1 MTRDRLAAAAITRR
15 SAIALMSGAAASVT
29 LGGKAFAQ
37 ATPKR
42 GGTLRVSA
50 FTNPSSL
57 DPTTGGA
64 GSDHTFL
71 YTMYDTLTEY
81 DFETLKPKPG
91 LAESWSSPDPTTL
104 VLNIRQGVTF
114 HDGTPLDAEAVKF
127 NFERNKTD
135 PKSNLKADLASV
147 ASAAVT
153 GPMQVTLK
161 LNSPDSAMPAILS
174 DRAGMMVSPTALK
187 AAASGNLNR
196 TPVGTGAYTFVS
208 WADGER
214 IVTKRNEKYWK
225 SNRPYMDAIEFAI
238 IPELTTG
245 ARSVTAGQNDLIYQL
260 PPRQKII
267 MERSPNLKI
276 VTGPTLYVFQIF
288 FNWGKPPFDDL
299 RVRKAFNFAID
310 REALVKASLAGLAEP
325 AAMNLPKAHW
335 AYDKATSA
343 LYPYDVA
350 KAKQLLAEAGF
361 KEGTVVELG
370 GYPDQDSVQRQ
381 EILIEQLR
389 KVGMA
394 LKFNNAP
401 VAETAAGFFGP
412 EKKNSALLAAWTGRP
427 DPSQTYSLMFSKD
440 AYFNAGRAPVPAELD
455 AALKDSRASEDIE
468 MRKKAFE
475 KVQRIVMEN
484 AFVCPLAFQFEL
496 VAMNKRVQG
505 YRPSLLGKPKYD
517 DVWLES

>member
-1 MTRDRLAAAAITRR
+1 MTNKRLTAAAISRR
-15 SAIALMSGAAASVT
+15 NALALMSGTAMSLS
-29 LGGKAFAQ
+29 LGGPALAQ

-57 DPTTGGA
+57 DPATGGA

-71 YTMYDTLTEY
+71 YTMYDSLTEW

-91 LAESWSSPDPTTL
+91 LAESWSFTDPTTL

-114 HDGTPLDAEAVKF
+114 HDGTPLNAEAVKF
-127 NFERNKTD
+127 NLDRAKTD
-135 PKSNLKADLASV
+135 PKSNIKADVATVASV
-147 ASAAVT
+147 QAT
-153 GPMQVTLK
+153 GPMQVTVK
-161 LNSPDSAMPAILS
+161 LNTPDSAMPAILS

-187 AAASGNLNR
+187 AASAGNLNR

-214 IVTKRNEKYWK
+214 IITKRNEKYWK
-225 SNRPYMDAIEFAI
+225 PNRPYMDGIEFAI

-260 PPRQKII
+260 PPRQKMIV
-267 MERSPNLKI
+267 ERSPNLKV

-288 FNWGKPPFDDL
+288 LNWGKPPFDDL

-310 REALVKASLAGLAEP
+310 RESLVKASLAGLAEP

-335 AYDKATSA
+335 AYDKSVAE

-350 KAKQLLAEAGF
+350 KARQLLKEAGF
-361 KEGTVVELG
+361 KEGTVVEIV

-389 KVGMA
+389 KAGFGI
-394 LKFNNAP
+394 KFLNSP
-401 VAETAAGFFGP
+401 VAEASAAFFSN
-412 EKKNSALLAAWTGRP
+412 EKRGSALLAAWTGRP
-427 DPSQTYSLMFSKD
+427 DPSQTYSLMFTND
-440 AYFNAGRAPVPAELD
+440 AYFNAGRAPVPPELD
-455 AALKDSRASEDIE
+455 VALKESRASEDTE
-468 MRKKAFE
+468 VRRKAFA
-475 KVQRIVMEN
+475 KVQRLVMEN
-484 AFVCPLAFQFEL
+484 AFVAPLAFQFEL

-505 YRPSLLGKPKYD
+505 YRPNLLGKPKYD

>member
-1 MTRDRLAAAAITRR
+1 MTNDRFTAAAITRR
-15 SAIALMSGAAASVT
+15 NAIALMTGAAASAS
-29 LGGKAFAQ
+29 LIGPAFAQ
-37 ATPKR
+37 GAPKK

-57 DPTTGGA
+57 DPCTGGA

-71 YTMYDTLTEY
+71 YTMYDSLTEW

-91 LAESWSSPDPTTL
+91 LAESWSFTDPTTF

-114 HDGTPLDAEAVKF
+114 HDGSKLDAEAVKF
-127 NFERNKTD
+127 NLDRAKTD
-135 PKSNLKADLASV
+135 QKSNIKADVATVASV
-147 ASAAVT
+147 EIS

-161 LNSPDSAMPAILS
+161 LNGPDSALPAILS
-174 DRAGMMVSPTALK
+174 DRAGMMVSPTAVK
-187 AAASGNLNR
+187 AAAAGNLNR
-196 TPVGTGAYTFVS
+196 TPVGTGAFTFVS

-225 SNRPYMDAIEFAI
+225 PNRPYMDAIEFAI

-260 PPRQKII
+260 PPRQKMIV
-267 MERSPNLKI
+267 ERSPNLRV

-325 AAMNLPKAHW
+325 AATNLPKAHW
-335 AYDKATSA
+335 AYDKTAAA
-343 LYPYDVA
+343 LYPYDIA

-389 KVGMA
+389 KVGMT

-401 VAETAAGFFGP
+401 VAETAAGFFGA

-427 DPSQTYSLMFSKD
+427 DPSQTYSLMFTKD
-440 AYFNAGRAPVPAELD
+440 AYFNAGRAPVPPELD
-455 AALKDSRASEDIE
+455 VALKESRATEDIE
-468 MRKKAFE
+468 KRKAAFE
-475 KVQRIVMEN
+475 KVQRIIMEN

-505 YRPSLLGKPKYD
+505 YKPNLLGKPKYD